1 MVYLVFEW
9 LCTHHALVIWKI
21 SVHCVMLILSPKCQ
35 NISLYNIKKK
45 NKTLNIIRKVLSLSG
60 CKLMVADTSFQ
71 NSNLY
76 LKAWILSLATKK
88 INCFPKNGEQI
99 TLFIFD
105 KMSKE
110 CPSMNSLSVIL
121 SSKMGIPWKGLDQ
134 LNLKKMSKLLYNYL
148 KYFLNAKYSPDFVNW
163 DYEIVSSM

>member
-1 MVYLVFEW
+1 MSLNDSVPIMHWSSEKYQFTALCLSYLLNVKTFHY
-9 LCTHHALVIWKI
+9 TI
-21 SVHCVMLILSPKCQ
+21 S
-35 NISLYNIKKK
+35 KKK
-45 NKTLNIIRKVLSLSG
+45 KTKTLNIIRKVLSLSG

-134 LNLKKMSKLLYNYL
+134 LNLKKKN
-148 KYFLNAKYSPDFVNW
+148 V
-163 DYEIVSSM
+163 